1 MAEDPGYVHYA
12 NGVDATEAA
21 HWWIR
26 EFPAAAVRVLL
37 GTGALELYS
46 ACGRCAGRDTCQWV
60 DSMSDDV
67 PDCLPV
73 YRFRHE
79 ESTQ

>member
-26 EFPAAAVRVLL
+26 EFPAAAVKVLL
-37 GTGALELYS
+37 ETGALEPAGVLDTES
-46 ACGRCAGRDTCQWV
+46 GLLHVCGP
-60 DSMSDDV
+60 DDEPEPQDV
-67 PDCLPV
+67 RV
-73 YRFRHE
+73 FRLANE